1 MQSDVLTATLVL
13 IFIDI
18 PIHTAGLDVKQ
29 FVNQVDPIWTY
40 KTTRREHIKCEVD
53 QLVSTRPLSITFKR
67 CAFLRGSRCDFRI
80 LGVFDTQHKDRMTI
94 LHRDT
99 FRRVE
104 KLLFMAMDRS
114 CAVFKV
120 ESLTDWDQF
129 YYDLRLTNS
138 FVRTRPLPGCRSYF
152 RRVIGHRPSFYVY
165 NPQCQRLIMQEN

>member
-114 CAVFKV
+114 CAVFKGT
-120 ESLTDWDQF
+120 SSTMI
-129 YYDLRLTNS
+129 S
-138 FVRTRPLPGCRSYF
+138 A
-152 RRVIGHRPSFYVY
+152 
-165 NPQCQRLIMQEN
+165 